1 MTTATYSDAWLI
13 DGVRTP
19 FADYNGALA
28 SVSPIDLGI
37 KAARA
42 VFAKTD
48 ASPDDVG
55 TVIAGNMA
63 QASFDAYMLP
73 RHVGLYSGV
82 SQQTPAHMVQ
92 RVCGTGIEVL
102 AQASDAVSLQR
113 AELALCVG
121 AESMSRNPVASYTSR
136 GGFRMG
142 QVEFKDFLWEA
153 LLDPSC
159 GIGMGDTAENLAK
172 QYQITRP
179 EVDAFAAR
187 SFARAVKARDS
198 GFLAGEIAP
207 VSTEKFSVDGLKDRG
222 IRIKDEISA
231 DSHIRVSTEEQ
242 LARIKPAFGGVQTGG
257 NSSAIVDGAAAILVG
272 SAEYA
277 RKLGKPP
284 LARILASAAVGVPPE
299 IMGIGPVPAIKAVL
313 ETAGL
318 KLDDIGRF
326 EINEAFGAQVMACAR
341 ELGLDEDK
349 LNVNGGAIAIGHPL
363 GATGIRLTLTLARE
377 LQRANLRYGISS
389 ACIGGG
395 QGIAML
401 IENVGYMIPKSGDR
415 FSDKIMRKEGI

>member
-1 MTTATYSDAWLI
+1 MSNDKPAGIGATFDDAWLL

-28 SVSPIDLGI
+28 LVSPIDLGI
-37 KAARA
+37 KVAREA
-42 VFAKTD
+42 FKKSG
-48 ASPDDVG
+48 ASPADVG

-73 RHVGLYSGV
+73 RHIGLYSGV
-82 SQQTPAHMVQ
+82 PVETPAHMVQ

-102 AQASDAVSLQR
+102 AQASDAVSLKR

-121 AESMSRNPVASYTSR
+121 TESMSRNPVAAYTHR

-153 LLDPSC
+153 LLDPAADVT
-159 GIGMGDTAENLAK
+159 MGDTAENLAR

-179 EVDAFAAR
+179 EVDAFASR
-187 SFARAVKARDS
+187 SFARAVEAQSS
-198 GFLAGEIAP
+198 GFLAGEIAA
-207 VSTEKFSVDGLKDRG
+207 VTSEKFEVEGLHVRG
-222 IRIKDEISA
+222 IRVKDEVKA
-231 DSHIRVSTEEQ
+231 DTHIRPSPVEQ
-242 LARIKPAFGGVQTGG
+242 LAKIRPAFGGVQTGG

-272 SAEYA
+272 SKDYA
-277 RKLGKPP
+277 GKLGKKP
-284 LARILASAAVGVPPE
+284 LARILASAAVGVPPD

-313 ETAGL
+313 ARAGL
-318 KLDDIGRF
+318 ALDRIDRF

-341 ELGLDEDK
+341 ALELDEDK

-377 LQRANLRYGISS
+377 LQRKGLRYGIAS

-395 QGIAML
+395 QGIALL
-401 IENVGYMIPKSGDR
+401 IENTETHAR
-415 FSDKIMRKEGI
+415 A